1 MLKLLLDL
9 IAEIFNEAFLGLNL
23 GKILVHRNPKEL
35 SVEFIFDIHMLVL
48 LIMLLLLYDQL
59 NPGKITIRR
68 LPF

>member
-35 SVEFIFDIHMLVL
+35 SVEFIFDIHMLVS
-48 LIMLLLLYDQL
+48 LILLLLLYVQL
-59 NPGKITIRR
+59 NPEKLTVRR
-68 LPF
+68 I